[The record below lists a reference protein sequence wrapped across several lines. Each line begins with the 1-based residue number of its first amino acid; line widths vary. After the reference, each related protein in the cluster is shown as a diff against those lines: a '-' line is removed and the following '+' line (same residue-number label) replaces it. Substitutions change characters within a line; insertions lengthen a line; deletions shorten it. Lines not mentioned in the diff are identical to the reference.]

1 MKIGIIVVLV
11 ILSAVFSGT
20 ETAYSSASRIRLKNL
35 AYGGKKSAKVAVK
48 IIDKYDNALTAILIG
63 NNVVNIFSA
72 SLATVVFTARF
83 GAQSVAASTLVMTV
97 VVLIFGEIL
106 PKSFAKDYAER
117 VCLVM
122 AYPLNALM
130 TVLTPFVWFF
140 TKLKGVLV
148 KLLGS
153 KKKSPTVTE
162 EELIHMIEEIE
173 GEGVLEEQ
181 ESDLVRSA
189 LEFDET
195 TVEEILIPRVNVT
208 AIDKNDDMENIKDCF
223 LNSPYSR
230 FPVYDETIDNIIGTL
245 HQNDFFNMYLNGEKD
260 ILRLIKKPLF
270 VSEHQ
275 KISETL
281 KAIQR
286 RKVHMA
292 IVVDEYGGTSGIV
305 TLEDIIEEL
314 VGEIYDESDD
324 EDTSFV
330 KLSDTRFDVSASLSI
345 SDFAEKIG
353 KDEDEFETDCN
364 SLGGLFMDLLNRVV
378 QINDVVEYKNMI
390 FTATKIEDQWI
401 ERITVELKNTK
412 ND

>member
-35 AYGGKKSAKVAVK
+35 AYGEKKSAKVAVK

-72 SLATVVFTARF
+72 SLATVVFTAKF

-412 ND
+412 SD